1 MYVIIYDTLM
11 KIFWKISQERK
22 WVIVTCILEKGEG
35 GYVCDI
41 FEIRRLGEENEEMIF
56 LFTLYREQRKGGNY
70 PALNLEGETLPV
82 GLRSHR

>member
-22 WVIVTCILEKGEG
+22 WVGVTCMLEKGEG

-41 FEIRRLGEENEEMIF
+41 SEIWRLGKNEETIF
-56 LFTLYREQRKGGNY
+56 LFTLYRE
-70 PALNLEGETLPV
+70 
-82 GLRSHR
+82 

>member
-41 FEIRRLGEENEEMIF
+41 FEIRRLGEKMKKWSF
-56 LFTLYREQRKGGNY
+56 YSLYIGNRER
-70 PALNLEGETLPV
+70 V
-82 GLRSHR
+82 GIIPP